1 MFDDLLGKKPS
12 PLVTG
17 AFDDV
22 AEMLQRSV
30 KMFDL
35 ACDALLENE
44 PLDADLDSLDDQVDA
59 GERMVRRA
67 ILEHLAFN
75 PKKDLVP
82 SLILA
87 SMVQDAERI
96 GDFARA
102 LAELVPLAKSPR
114 QGPFAERLREAANET
129 RPLFRL
135 CIDAFRQDDE
145 SKGRAVMD
153 GHRKLRRELQDLTA
167 DMADSDLTPD
177 MAVVY
182 ALTARHLL
190 RISAHLYNI
199 ASSVVQPYDRIRHG
213 DET

>member
-1 MFDDLLGKKPS
+1 
-12 PLVTG
+12 VTA
-17 AFDDV
+17 AFDDM
-22 AEMLQRSV
+22 AEMLRRSV

-35 ACDALLENE
+35 ACRALLDNE
-44 PLDADLDSLDDQVDA
+44 PLDVDLDSLDDQVDA

-96 GDFARA
+96 GDSARA
-102 LAELVPLAKSPR
+102 LAELVPLAKGPR
-114 QGPFAERLREAANET
+114 SGPFADRLRRAAEET
-129 RPLFRL
+129 RPLFQR
-135 CIDAFRQDDE
+135 CIEAFRDDD
-145 SKGRAVMD
+145 KAVGRAVMD
-153 GHRKLRRELQDLTA
+153 GHRALRTALQDLTRDVA
-167 DMADSDLTPD
+167 NSDLSAD

-182 ALTARHLL
+182 ALAARHTL
-190 RISAHLYNI
+190 RVSAHLYNI

-213 DET
+213 DES

>member
-17 AFDDV
+17 AFDDM
-22 AEMLQRSV
+22 AEMLRRSER
-30 KMFDL
+30 MIDA
-35 ACDALLENE
+35 ACAALLENR
-44 PLDADLDSLDDQVDA
+44 PLEEDLESLDDQVDL

-82 SLILA
+82 SLVLA

-102 LAELVPLAKSPR
+102 IAELVPLAKSPR
-114 QGPFAERLREAANET
+114 EGPFAERLRQAATDT
-129 RPLFRL
+129 RPLFGL
-135 CIDAFRQDDE
+135 CVEAFREDDE
-145 SKGRAVMD
+145 ERGRAVMD
-153 GHRKLRRELQDLTA
+153 GHRRLRRELQDLTREIA
-167 DMADSDLTPD
+167 ESDLTAD

-182 ALTARHLL
+182 ALAARHLL
-190 RISAHLYNI
+190 RVSAHLYNI

-213 DET
+213 DES